1 MSRGQCNVCAHPERA
16 AIDVGLVEGRSKL
29 LMAKHFG
36 ISHHSLWRHWYNHV
50 PAQARASML
59 ATRTSYAHVNLDEMR
74 VNETEGLLANAVE
87 LRRRFYENGERAEAV
102 GDFRAAVLCYGKIL
116 EVLTFIG
123 KLLNQFSGHHAQQV
137 NQLVVSP
144 DYLRLRAALITAL
157 QPYPEARAAVARVLR
172 DLETVEV
179 ESNGAAQ

>member
-1 MSRGQCNVCAHPERA
+1 
-16 AIDVGLVEGRSKL
+16 
-29 LMAKHFG
+29 MAKHFG